1 MAHGTPDWG
10 GAAPQTV
17 SSPVADLGELA
28 ARLGSVDTVNR
39 QGNVILFDD
48 FSGGLHQ
55 VTQYVTGAS
64 SYTELS
70 RAFALAHGW
79 SAHLYADGSAGA
91 RAAVNKFSPVPQAG
105 HVSAEWMV
113 AYDVY
118 AQYIEFD
125 LVAYAGAT
133 AYQGEVRLDYV
144 NHALQYLNNAA
155 VWTTFATNV
164 YLTAWVQMFH
174 SFKLVVDSVN
184 GNYLRF
190 IADGIVY
197 SLAGIALYSAAVSPT
212 NYIIST
218 LTNWS
223 NAPNPNDAYA
233 GGCILTINEP

>member
-10 GAAPQTV
+10 GAAPQVV
-17 SSPVADLGELA
+17 SSPVADFGELA
-28 ARLGSVDTVNR
+28 ARLGSIDTVNR

-91 RAAVNKFSPVPQAG
+91 QAGVRKLSPVPQAG
-105 HVSAEWMV
+105 HMGAEWMIS
-113 AYDVY
+113 YDIFV
-118 AQYIEFD
+118 QYVEIN
-125 LVAYAGAT
+125 LIALIGTT
-133 AYQGEVRLDYV
+133 AYEAQARYDFV

-155 VWTTFATNV
+155 VWTTFATGI
-164 YLTAWVQMFH
+164 YLGGSLDLFH
-174 SFKLVVDSVN
+174 SFKLTIDSVN

-190 IADGIVY
+190 IADGTIY
-197 SLAGIALYSAAVSPT
+197 DLSGIGIYTVPVAASS
-212 NYIIST
+212 YINSSIQQF
-218 LTNWS
+218 S
-223 NAPNPNDAYA
+223 NAPNPNDAYV